1 MAIPIVTHTHFNWHC
16 DFPDEHRP
24 LTMAGRDLQANATL
38 APHDHPWGQFTYAVQ
53 GVMRIDANR
62 SSWIVPPQRAI
73 WIPPDVV
80 HSVTVLEA
88 THLRP
93 LCVYAGRAPFPGN
106 ECKLVELSS
115 LLRELLAAL
124 EQHDR
129 QEHSAREQ
137 LLMELILDEIPR
149 CAVRPVRVPLPAD
162 KRLKALCDAL
172 IAEPGAELTL
182 AGWAGR
188 VGASERTLARLFERE
203 LGMGFSQWRQKVRL
217 AHAAPLI
224 TRGVPLSQVSAE
236 LGYASQSAFSA
247 MFKKTFGCSPSTFFA
262 GAGQTTVQ

>member
-1 MAIPIVTHTHFNWHC
+1 MTIPIVNHTSFHWQR
-16 DFPDEHRP
+16 DQPSPERP
-24 LTMAGRDLQANATL
+24 ITMAGRDLRASAML
-38 APHDHPWGQFTYAVQ
+38 PPHSHAWGQFTYALR
-53 GVMRIDANR
+53 GVMRVDANN

-73 WIPPDVV
+73 WIPPGVV
-80 HSVTVLEA
+80 HAVTVLEN

-93 LCVYAGRAPFPGN
+93 MSVHASRAPFAGP
-106 ECKLVELSS
+106 ECKVLELSG
-115 LLRELLAAL
+115 LLRELLTAM

-129 QEHSAREQ
+129 AEQSGREQ
-137 LLMELILDEIPR
+137 LLMELILDEIRR
-149 CAVRPVRVPLPAD
+149 CAVQPVRVPLPHD

-182 AGWAGR
+182 AGWAGQ

-203 LGMGFSQWRQKVRL
+203 LGMGFSQWRQQVRL

-224 TRGVPLSQVSAE
+224 ARGVPLSQVAAE

-247 MFKKTFGCSPSTFFA
+247 MFKKTFGCSPRLFF
-262 GAGQTTVQ
+262 GSQDR